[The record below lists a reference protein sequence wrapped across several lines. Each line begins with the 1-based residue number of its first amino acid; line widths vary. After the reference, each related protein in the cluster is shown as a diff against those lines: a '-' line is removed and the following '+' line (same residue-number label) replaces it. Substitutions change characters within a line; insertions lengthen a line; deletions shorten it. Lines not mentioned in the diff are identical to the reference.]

1 MAVKQSDIVTDRLYW
16 CDIDLRATNSHI
28 RPLTINGNKVILHDT
43 NNIGARFTE
52 RVGASAKS
60 GAEACGI
67 FRGSST
73 DNAAVRS
80 YRDPESVEAGS
91 LPHNDDPVCLFGAG
105 QLPDRLRSPA

>member
-1 MAVKQSDIVTDRLYW
+1 MASDENT
-16 CDIDLRATNSHI
+16 
-28 RPLTINGNKVILHDT
+28 VIFHDT
-43 NNIGARFTE
+43 NNIGRGFAE
-52 RVGASAKS
+52 RVGAFAKS

-91 LPHNDDPVCLFGAG
+91 LYYTDDPVQLFGAG
-105 QLPDRLRSPA
+105 HLPDRLRSPV